1 MIDIILFVI
10 VLYLYSIAPK
20 RNRFKERT
28 FYAHRGFHEKDRSIP
43 ENTLKSFQEAIDRG
57 FGIELDVRFS
67 KDGIVYVFHDDDLKR
82 MFSQKKLFRSL
93 DSKDIEKLSLQ
104 GEKIPRLKE
113 ALTLIQGQVPLI
125 IEIKPC
131 ENYRALIDDVMSLLQ
146 DYQGDYCIKSF
157 DPKTMIYL
165 RFHYPK
171 VIRGFLLGTSK
182 IYEKPWKG
190 KLYASLVLNLLMRP
204 DFLSVSK
211 RFKKNHLP
219 IRLYEM
225 MGGHVAIWTVRSK
238 KEIDRDFIIFEY
250 FTPHKSV

>member
-1 MIDIILFVI
+1 
-10 VLYLYSIAPK
+10 
-20 RNRFKERT
+20 
-28 FYAHRGFHEKDRSIP
+28 
-43 ENTLKSFQEAIDRG
+43 
-57 FGIELDVRFS
+57 
-67 KDGIVYVFHDDDLKR
+67 

-131 ENYRALIDDVMSLLQ
+131 ENYRRLVDDVMFLLQ

-171 VIRGFLLGTSK
+171 VIRGFL
-182 IYEKPWKG
+182 
-190 KLYASLVLNLLMRP
+190 
-204 DFLSVSK
+204 
-211 RFKKNHLP
+211 
-219 IRLYEM
+219 
-225 MGGHVAIWTVRSK
+225 
-238 KEIDRDFIIFEY
+238 
-250 FTPHKSV
+250 